1 MIKLLSSRAKN
12 LRVLP
17 MLRFCATGASGKDVP
32 QDMHNHF
39 RISLEKHPLVPK
51 KGTVE
56 YDKFIGDHVGRM
68 QNHIW
73 SPEEIE
79 EKKATLYRHKPKTIS
94 DHVMNKLMYGLY
106 HTFNFI
112 TAYDEKN
119 PSVNAIEWRLIVLES
134 VAGVPGFVAAGFR
147 HFRSLRTLSKDH
159 GWISTLLEEAENERM
174 HLLITLDMAK
184 ASVITRSMVIATQM
198 VMTPFL
204 MAVYLVH
211 PKSMHRFVGY
221 LEETACHTYVNV
233 IKKINT
239 SGTDLHKGWYNE
251 KAPAIARGYYHLP
264 EGAMWVDALS
274 CMMADE
280 THHRDVNHTFA
291 EMAAD
296 DPNPFLVMHKENAI
310 QAWRISQDGGEHKK
324 NWESYTVDDAVKK

>member
-1 MIKLLSSRAKN
+1 
-12 LRVLP
+12 
-17 MLRFCATGASGKDVP
+17 
-32 QDMHNHF
+32 MHNHF

-56 YDKFIGDHVGRM
+56 YEKFIGDHSGRM

-79 EKKATLYRHKPKTIS
+79 EKKSTLYRHKPKTLS

-112 TAYDEKN
+112 TSYDEKN
-119 PSVNAIEWRLIVLES
+119 PSVSAIEWRLIVLES

-147 HFRSLRTLSKDH
+147 HFRSLRMLQKDH

-174 HLLITLDMAK
+174 HLQITLDMAK
-184 ASVITRSMVIATQM
+184 ASVVTRSMVIATQL

-233 IKKINT
+233 INKVNT
-239 SGTDLHKGWYNE
+239 EGTNLHKGWFHV
-251 KAPAIARGYYHLP
+251 PASPLARGYYHLP
-264 EGAMWVDALS
+264 EGSKWVDALS

-280 THHRDVNHTFA
+280 SHHRDVNHTFA

-310 QAWRISQDGGEHKK
+310 KAWRSHHDGEGKAWETYSIQSDIKK
-324 NWESYTVDDAVKK
+324 